1 MIPLT
6 AFRHLFA
13 SVAEEMGEAL
23 RLSAVSPNVKER
35 LDYSCALLNN
45 KGQLVAHAAHIPV
58 HLGSAHYTVPAILK
72 ELSPKLE
79 DVVILND
86 PHRGGTH
93 LNDVTVVAPL
103 FLGRHRV
110 GFLMNRAHHADIG
123 GVEPGSMVGAKDLS
137 EEGLCLA
144 PQHLLRRGK
153 VRKEVWNQFAK
164 AVRDPVAAFGD
175 LQAQVA
181 ALHRGHKRFAELV
194 QRFGQKSTLQAM
206 GDLVVHGEK
215 LTQAMLRQWPSGKAG
230 AKLHLDGPN
239 TPQISCLA
247 TLKSGK
253 LTFDFTDT
261 SPQVKGSWNTHQA
274 VVASAVFYLLQ
285 SLAGENLP
293 ETSGTLRCVRWKLPK
308 RSLISSEAPAG
319 VALGNVE
326 TSQRIVDVL
335 MEALRPLFGRAIPAC
350 SQGTMNN
357 FLFGVSTLAGE
368 SVYYETLC
376 GGAGGSADGPG
387 ASAVQTHM
395 TNTRNTP
402 VEVIEKELP
411 VRIHRLS
418 LRRGS
423 GGRGKHRGGDG
434 IVKEVEFLADARAS
448 VAATRRQQ
456 GAPGAKGGHAGATGR
471 DEFQPKGKKYRR
483 LKGGESVDIKKGDRM
498 MIRSPGGGGWG
509 PC

>member
-35 LDYSCALLNN
+35 LDYSCALLDS

-58 HLGSAHYTVPAILK
+58 HLGSAHYTVPAILE
-72 ELSPKLE
+72 ELSPKLG
-79 DVVILND
+79 DVVVLND

-103 FLGRHRV
+103 FLGRRRV

-144 PQHLLRRGK
+144 PQLLLHRGK
-153 VRKEVWNQFAK
+153 AMSAVWGKFSE
-164 AVRDPVAAFGD
+164 AVRDPAATFGD

-181 ALHRGHKRFAELV
+181 ALRRGQKRFAELV

-206 GDLVVHGEK
+206 ADLVDHGEK
-215 LTQAMLRQWPSGKAG
+215 LTRAMLRQWPTGTAT
-230 AKLHLDGPN
+230 ATLHLDGPD
-239 TPQISCLA
+239 TPQITCRA
-247 TLKSGK
+247 TLKSGRLK
-253 LTFDFTDT
+253 FDFTGT
-261 SPQVKGSWNTHQA
+261 TPQVAGSWNTHQA

-308 RSLISSEAPAG
+308 GSLISSEAPAG

-357 FLFGVSTLAGE
+357 FLFGVSTPTGE

-376 GGAGGSADGPG
+376 GGAGASADGPG
-387 ASAVQTHM
+387 ASAVQSHM

-402 VEVIEKELP
+402 VEVMEEELP

-423 GGRGKHRGGDG
+423 GGKGKHRGGDG

-448 VAATRRQQ
+448 VAATRRLE
-456 GAPGAKGGHAGATGR
+456 GAPGADGGKSGAAGR
-471 DEFQPKGKKYRR
+471 DELQRKGEKTRL
-483 LKGGESVDIKKGDRM
+483 LKGGESVDMKKGDRII
-498 MIRSPGGGGWG
+498 IRSPGGGGWG
-509 PC
+509 